1 MYELGHLSQGSCL
14 QDVFA
19 IRIRLTTILGR
30 FICKAGEALS
40 KPIEVWESV
49 ALPCE
54 CSGVPPIQRLLSGGL
69 LDAKGCVDGIV
80 YMLSSYGFGSTASNK
95 SFSA

>member
-1 MYELGHLSQGSCL
+1 MYELGHLSQGNCL

-19 IRIRLTTILGR
+19 IRIRLTTTLGR
-30 FICKAGEALS
+30 LICKAGEALS

-54 CSGVPPIQRLLSGGL
+54 CSGVDPYPAPSQRWV
-69 LDAKGCVDGIV
+69 ARRQGIR
-80 YMLSSYGFGSTASNK
+80 
-95 SFSA
+95 